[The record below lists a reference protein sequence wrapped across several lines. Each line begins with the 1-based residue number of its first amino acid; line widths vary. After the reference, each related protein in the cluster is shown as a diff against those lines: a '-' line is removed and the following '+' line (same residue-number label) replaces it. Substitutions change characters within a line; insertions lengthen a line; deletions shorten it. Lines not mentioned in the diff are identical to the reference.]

1 MVRRRSVASV
11 LVACVVLAGSLGSA
25 ACAAVFG
32 FERLSEEV
40 PPVEAGVPDAATE
53 GGEPPV
59 EGGASCTSL
68 GIAERPGPNA
78 NADAGAG
85 PGPVHVA
92 VKLLDFGIERSAA
105 AVGFNLDRTCSST
118 VATSSCATTIDEATF
133 DKYGKDKNETGL
145 DNAGFALLGYLA
157 QLGSAFAPAS
167 INERLADG
175 EFGAV
180 MRLSN
185 WNGTNEDDDVLV
197 EVFPSIGVW
206 TPVDGGVPVA
216 GGKPAFTASDLWRR
230 DSRFQNVVDAS
241 RIKSAG
247 AWVTGGR
254 LVASFQS
261 ITIALSVPDDPKP
274 LDVTV
279 QEGYVSGA
287 LVADGASFRLAG
299 GVLGGRWRTADI
311 LGQSRTIYVKDT
323 AGLQNVVLCD
333 PGAPTIVYGAIKK
346 EVCDSRDLRSSS
358 REDGQGLS
366 CDSFSVGIKFE
377 TYAVAEAGPFDDLPV
392 LPARCEKAGSV
403 PVADDCPPAAP

>member
-11 LVACVVLAGSLGSA
+11 LAACVVVTGSVGSA

-32 FERLSEEV
+32 FERLSEEAA
-40 PPVEAGVPDAATE
+40 VEAGVPEAASEGGAPPTE
-53 GGEPPV
+53 GGA
-59 EGGASCTSL
+59 ASCTSL

-92 VKLLDFGIERSAA
+92 VRLLDFGIERSAA
-105 AVGFNLDRTCSST
+105 AVGFNLDRACSST
-118 VATSSCATTIDEATF
+118 VATSSCTTTIDEATF
-133 DKYGKDKNETGL
+133 DKYGKDKDGTGL

-175 EFGAV
+175 QFGAV
-180 MRLSN
+180 VRLSN

-197 EVFPSIGVW
+197 EVFPSIGLW
-206 TPVDGGVPVA
+206 TPVDGAPPVA

-261 ITIALSVPDDPKP
+261 VTITLSVPDDPKP

-279 QEGYVSGA
+279 QEGYVTGA
-287 LVADGASFRLAG
+287 LVADGASFRLAE

-311 LGQSRTIYVKDT
+311 LGQSRTIFVKDT
-323 AGLQNVVLCD
+323 AGLKNAVLCD
-333 PGAPTIVYGAIKK
+333 PGAPTVVYGAIKK

-358 REDGQGLS
+358 REDGQGLP
-366 CDSFSVGIKFE
+366 CDSFSVGVRFE
-377 TYAVAEAGPFDDLPV
+377 TYSVAEAGPFDDLPV
-392 LPARCEKAGSV
+392 LPARCEKNGSV
-403 PVADDCPPAAP
+403 PLADDCPPAGR